1 MKQIIVVWQ
10 DKVKTSKNRNN
21 KASSIKTFF
30 KNNQIYVLIIGSIVI
45 SLFLTSVSL
54 WLYVAS
60 GTQQLDLSRPGYK
73 SVQDKVKRDLISD
86 SYPANGPMSIEEI
99 KKFNKLYGAE
109 LDKINKGDAFSG
121 DPLNPE
127 NLGLNVNE
135 DVTQDF

>member
-1 MKQIIVVWQ
+1 M
-10 DKVKTSKNRNN
+10 KTSKNRNN

-73 SVQDKVKRDLISD
+73 SVQNKVKRDSISD

-99 KKFNKLYGAE
+99 KKFNKLYGTE
-109 LDKINKGDAFSG
+109 
-121 DPLNPE
+121 
-127 NLGLNVNE
+127 
-135 DVTQDF
+135 